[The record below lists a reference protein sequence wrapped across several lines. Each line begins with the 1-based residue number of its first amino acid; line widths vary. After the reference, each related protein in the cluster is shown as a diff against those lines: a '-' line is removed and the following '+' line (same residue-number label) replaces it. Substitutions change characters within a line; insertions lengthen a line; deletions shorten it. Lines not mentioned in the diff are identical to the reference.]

1 MILLRQGQSEFNVVY
16 GVTRVEPGIE
26 DPALT
31 ALGRSQAAVAADALA
46 GHGLT
51 RVIASP
57 YRRTL
62 ETAAVVA
69 GRLGLAVSVEP
80 IVREHKHFVCDIG
93 TPASRLAALWPDLD
107 FSGLEEQWWPEPD
120 ETFEQ
125 VEARAR
131 TFLGRLP
138 AIGDWQRALVVTHWG
153 FIRGL
158 TGLRVTNGTAV
169 RIDDAGRGEVVH
181 APEAC

>member
-1 MILLRQGQSEFNVVY
+1 MPDDATIRF
-16 GVTRVEPGIE
+16 R
-26 DPALT
+26 
-31 ALGRSQAAVAADALA
+31 AAVL
-46 GHGLT
+46 H
-51 RVIASP
+51 
-57 YRRTL
+57 
-62 ETAAVVA
+62 EA
-69 GRLGLAVSVEP
+69 GRPLA
-80 IVREHKHFVCDIG
+80 I
-93 TPASRLAALWPDLD
+93 
-107 FSGLEEQWWPEPD
+107 
-120 ETFEQ
+120 EQ